1 MSKFL
6 TCYKVIMN
14 SANDIALLDS
24 TFLSNF
30 YFRGQADADWDLSSS
45 LERMIKSLYQREDS
59 FDIPRRYEI
68 EMLEEFKRKYPL
80 YEKYR
85 IPAEGDNIEWLSIMQ
100 HYGAC
105 TRLVD
110 ATESIYVALFMATQN
125 QFSNSDAAIWAINKN
140 ILNSKKYHLYRK
152 NVDKKAPSLSLST
165 AEAYAYNYANSFIG
179 SYYNRGECPQQII
192 AIKPK
197 MSNER
202 LSIQQGLFLMPT
214 DISVPFKYN
223 LDNYLPGVGFNRTD
237 NSFNS
242 IEFSKFVEYSHDNR
256 NKANN
261 DSILMFKITIPH
273 VFKLGITQLL
283 LQMNI
288 SSETL
293 FPGLSGLSQSL
304 NRLRDG
310 YGEYIE

>member
-6 TCYKVIMN
+6 TCYKVVMN
-14 SANDIALLDS
+14 GANDIALLDP

-30 YFRGQADADWDLSSS
+30 YFRGQSNAEWDLSSS
-45 LERMIKSLYQREDS
+45 LERMIKSLYLREEY
-59 FDIPRRYEI
+59 FDIPRRYEV
-68 EMLEEFKRKYPL
+68 EMLEEFKQKYPL
-80 YEKYR
+80 YEKHR
-85 IPAEGDNIEWLSIMQ
+85 IPAEEDNIEWLSIMQ

-125 QFSNSDAAIWAINKN
+125 PFSSSDAAIWAINKN
-140 ILNSKKYHLYRK
+140 ILNSKKYQLYRK
-152 NVDKKAPSLSLST
+152 NVDKKAPSISLST
-165 AEAYAYNYANSFIG
+165 AEAFAYNYANSFIG
-179 SYYNRGECPQQII
+179 SVYNRGECPQQII

-202 LSIQQGLFLMPT
+202 LSIQQGLFLVPT
-214 DISVPFKYN
+214 DISVPFTYN
-223 LDNYLPGVGFNRTD
+223 LNNYMPGVAFNRTD
-237 NSFNS
+237 NHFNS
-242 IEFSKFVEYSHDNR
+242 IEFSKFVEYSHDKR
-256 NKANN
+256 YKAHN
-261 DSILMFKITIPH
+261 DNILMFKITVPNAL
-273 VFKLGITQLL
+273 KLGITKLL
-283 LQMNI
+283 SQMNI